1 MGCPSARITF
11 VASRVSAAAGSG
23 AAQANSHKNT
33 SHGAVGTAEMVGKVS
48 GVGEVGEVEVIVCMA
63 LFSWFNSHLFPC
75 MAKGFVNA
83 SNALKVHGALLLA
96 ALLYGA
102 SYSIA
107 RHIMPRLI
115 APEPFILLRVW
126 ISCAVFWLVYALQPA
141 RNRVALPRL
150 SPSDHRWLLL
160 CAVFGVAGNMLLFF
174 KGLAVSSPISAA
186 VIMITT
192 PLFILAFAL
201 LFSKEKGEIIKIGGM
216 VVGAVGAGLLIYSAD
231 SGAGVGAGL
240 EMRPNTVAG
249 NLMVLLNALFFAVY
263 LILVKPL
270 LARLDTLQLMRWLF
284 LYGSLLVTPFGWAE
298 LHSAAWNQFSP
309 GDWMSFW
316 FIILGISVGAY
327 WLNAWSLKHTR
338 ATVVGSYI
346 YLQPL
351 LAAVFGL
358 FWGESVQAPQLVFGS
373 LVVAGV
379 FMVGSAR
386 K

>member
-1 MGCPSARITF
+1 
-11 VASRVSAAAGSG
+11 
-23 AAQANSHKNT
+23 
-33 SHGAVGTAEMVGKVS
+33 
-48 GVGEVGEVEVIVCMA
+48 
-63 LFSWFNSHLFPC
+63 
-75 MAKGFVNA
+75 
-83 SNALKVHGALLLA
+83 
-96 ALLYGA
+96 
-102 SYSIA
+102 
-107 RHIMPRLI
+107 
-115 APEPFILLRVW
+115 
-126 ISCAVFWLVYALQPA
+126 
-141 RNRVALPRL
+141 
-150 SPSDHRWLLL
+150 
-160 CAVFGVAGNMLLFF
+160 
-174 KGLAVSSPISAA
+174 
-186 VIMITT
+186 
-192 PLFILAFAL
+192 
-201 LFSKEKGEIIKIGGM
+201 
-216 VVGAVGAGLLIYSAD
+216 
-231 SGAGVGAGL
+231 
-240 EMRPNTVAG
+240 
-249 NLMVLLNALFFAVY
+249 MVLLNALFFAVY